1 MTDFGGLTVTTRH
14 PADQRTARVFRRAE
28 DCDVEVFATLTAQ
41 QTDPA
46 DWPLAAAVEKNV
58 LIYDCQAID
67 LTDPVPL
74 KAEWAEA
81 LATGPG
87 VIVLKGAEADHAMLD
102 RASDLFRAMI
112 DDQNRSGTGGG
123 DHFAR
128 PGANDRLWNSLE
140 KHCLADPA
148 NFARYYGNP
157 FLALI
162 SQAWLGPF
170 YQMTAQL
177 NVVNPGG
184 AAQSAHRD
192 YHLGFQSAAD
202 IARYPLHVQTMSPF
216 LTLQGAIAHVDAPLE
231 TGPTL
236 LLPYSQLYAP
246 GYLAMG
252 RPDFRAHFD
261 ARHVQ
266 LPLEKGD
273 MLFFSP
279 ALFHAAGAN
288 RSADAKRMVNLFQV
302 SSAYGRAMETVDRT
316 RMTRALY
323 PVLLA
328 GRLDGSLSEAQ
339 AAAALAACAE
349 GYPFPTNLDRDPP
362 LGGMAPRSQA
372 ALAAQALAEGWAPE
386 ALDAALDAQAA
397 RRLS

>member
-1 MTDFGGLTVTTRH
+1 MLTKDVAALRKG
-14 PADQRTARVFRRAE
+14 RVFQTAE
-28 DCDVEVFATLTAQ
+28 DCDLAEFAALTARV
-41 QTDPA
+41 TDRA
-46 DWPLAAAVEKNV
+46 DWPLAADVQKNV
-58 LIYDCQAID
+58 LIYDCSALRPRLD
-67 LTDPVPL
+67 DAGFVLAL

-81 LATGPG
+81 LAVGPG
-87 VIVLKGAEADHAMLD
+87 VVVLQGAEDDHAMID

-112 DDQNRSGTGGG
+112 DEQNRTGSGGG
-123 DHFAR
+123 DHFAK

-162 SQAWLGPF
+162 SEAWLGPF
-170 YQMTAQL
+170 YQVTAQL

-216 LTLQGAIAHVDAPLE
+216 LTLQGALAHVDAALV

-236 LLPYSQLYAP
+236 LLPYSQLYEP

-252 RPDFRAHFD
+252 RPDFRAHFE
-261 ARHVQ
+261 AHNVQ
-266 LPLEKGD
+266 LPLQKGD

-288 RSADAKRMVNLFQV
+288 RSADVKRMVNLFQV

-316 RMTRALY
+316 RMVKALY
-323 PVLLA
+323 PALLA
-328 GRLDGSLSEAQ
+328 GGLTAGQVAGAI
-339 AAAALAACAE
+339 AASAE

-362 LGGMAPRSQA
+362 LGGMAPKSQA
-372 ALAAQALAEGWAPE
+372 RLVAEALAERWPADR
-386 ALDAALDAQAA
+386 LNAALDAQAA
-397 RRLS
+397 KRLS

>member
-1 MTDFGGLTVTTRH
+1 MLKSDVAVERANRIFRTAEECDV
-14 PADQRTARVFRRAE
+14 ADLAALTARV
-28 DCDVEVFATLTAQ
+28 TN
-41 QTDPA
+41 PA
-46 DWPLAAAVEKNV
+46 DWPLAADVQKNV
-58 LIYDCQAID
+58 PVYDCAA
-67 LTDPVPL
+67 LRPGLSDPGFARML
-74 KAEWAEA
+74 RAEWAEA
-81 LATGPG
+81 LASGPG
-87 VIVLKGAEADHAMLD
+87 VMVLKGAEDDHPMID
-102 RASDLFRAMI
+102 RASDLFRTMI
-112 DDQNRSGTGGG
+112 DDQNRNGTGGG
-123 DHFAR
+123 DHFAK
-128 PGANDRLWNSLE
+128 PGANDRLWNALE

-157 FLALI
+157 FLSLI
-162 SQAWLGPF
+162 SEAWLGPF

-202 IARYPLHVQTMSPF
+202 IARYPLHVQTMSPY

-236 LLPYSQLYAP
+236 LLPWSQLYAP

-252 RPDFRAHFD
+252 HPDFRAHFD
-261 ARHVQ
+261 AHHVQ
-266 LPLEKGD
+266 LPLAKGD

-288 RSADAKRMVNLFQV
+288 RSADVKRMVNLFQV

-316 RMTRALY
+316 RMIKALY
-323 PVLLA
+323 PALLA
-328 GRLDGSLSEAQ
+328 GQADGSLTPGQIACAI
-339 AAAALAACAE
+339 AASAE

-362 LGGMAPRSQA
+362 LDGMAPKSQA
-372 ALAAQALAEGWAPE
+372 MLLAEALAEDWRPDR
-386 ALDAALDAQAA
+386 LDAALDAQAA
-397 RRLS
+397 RRSS